1 MNAGHTLTV
10 YWYDAGIFDLLLGK
24 LLIVYLGPKIVI
36 LDHKRAFSIAKN
48 LVDILPWNLRCCIR
62 IEMDIKLGMGCWQ
75 WRWRSDTN
83 ELLSSVVHNVLIKW
97 MGNKNLRCVMKLE
110 MCCSLTISLHST
122 LTFCHVYYAIQHNSM
137 IQWYRRERGSRR
149 FFLLFHVFRWKLFWR
164 DRKNCRRTYSHR
176 VVHYRSYRK
185 GIFRLCHIQLI
196 KKRNI
201 IFLSKVADMCKR
213 MTRYIQIVSF

>member
-36 LDHKRAFSIAKN
+36 LDHKRVFCMAKN

-110 MCCSLTISLHST
+110 MSAPSLFLYILPSLFVMCT
-122 LTFCHVYYAIQHNSM
+122 MRYDIT
-137 IQWYRRERGSRR
+137 QWYSGIGGSAVVEG
-149 FFLLFHVFRWKLFWR
+149 FFFLFHVFRWKLFWR
-164 DRKNCRRTYSHR
+164 DWKNCRRTYSHR

-185 GIFRLCHIQLI
+185 GIFRWCHIQLI
-196 KKRNI
+196 RKKYR
-201 IFLSKVADMCKR
+201 FL
-213 MTRYIQIVSF
+213 

>member
-36 LDHKRAFSIAKN
+36 LDHKRAFSISKN
-48 LVDILPWNLRCCIR
+48 VVDILPWNLRCCIR

-75 WRWRSDTN
+75 WRWRGDTN

-110 MCCSLTISLHST
+110 MCCSSLFLYILPSLYVLCT
-122 LTFCHVYYAIQHNSM
+122 TAIRHNSM
-137 IQWYRRERGSRR
+137 TRWYRRERGSRR
-149 FFLLFHVFRWKLFWR
+149 FFLLFYVFRWKLFWR
-164 DRKNCRRTYSHR
+164 DRKKLSAYLDIQNCA
-176 VVHYRSYRK
+176 
-185 GIFRLCHIQLI
+185 
-196 KKRNI
+196 
-201 IFLSKVADMCKR
+201 LS
-213 MTRYIQIVSF
+213 

>member
-24 LLIVYLGPKIVI
+24 LLIVYLGPKFVI
-36 LDHKRAFSIAKN
+36 LDYKRAFSIAKN

-164 DRKNCRRTYSHR
+164 DRK
-176 VVHYRSYRK
+176 K
-185 GIFRLCHIQLI
+185 
-196 KKRNI
+196 
-201 IFLSKVADMCKR
+201 LSAYLFTQSCALSEM
-213 MTRYIQIVSF
+213 